1 MKEKTAGQS
10 PAYLLSEKENSP
22 PVVLLSAG
30 QLVPF
35 PGHPFRV
42 EEDGELEQ
50 LTLLYQQDNTP
61 EDGNDHCI
69 NSNQYGWIPYKSKI
83 GGGGDNNRS
92 N

>member
-35 PGHPFRV
+35 PGIPSGWQR
-42 EEDGELEQ
+42 
-50 LTLLYQQDNTP
+50 T
-61 EDGNDHCI
+61 GNW
-69 NSNQYGWIPYKSKI
+69 SY
-83 GGGGDNNRS
+83 
-92 N
+92 

>member
-1 MKEKTAGQS
+1 MKEKAAGQS

-42 EEDGELEQ
+42 AADGELELLMESIREYGV
-50 LTLLYQQDNTP
+50 LTRCRH
-61 EDGNDHCI
+61 G
-69 NSNQYGWIPYKSKI
+69 
-83 GGGGDNNRS
+83 RRFVR
-92 N
+92 

>member
-1 MKEKTAGQS
+1 MKEKAAGQS

-61 EDGNDHCI
+61 EVQQELLNTLLAV
-69 NSNQYGWIPYKSKI
+69 QTAVTRPAKEE
-83 GGGGDNNRS
+83 
-92 N
+92 